1 MQVAAAAASD
11 VTTVLVNSPFREGV
25 EYLYEWQ
32 ASVHTG
38 PSANAPGGGNPA
50 MTSTRFMG
58 QLVVLSSRDTTNS
71 TNWRV
76 ILKVMFYHLMRQ
88 QIIMMHTMIERLNE
102 KCGWQLKNVSVAVQ
116 QGDATGESEA
126 KWVPAPVD
134 MDNQL
139 TGKPFH
145 LLYSSSQVY
154 YCCY

>member
-11 VTTVLVNSPFREGV
+11 VTAVLVNSPFREGV

-38 PSANAPGGGNPA
+38 LSANAPGGGNSA

-102 KCGWQLKNVSVAVQ
+102 KCG
-116 QGDATGESEA
+116 
-126 KWVPAPVD
+126 
-134 MDNQL
+134 
-139 TGKPFH
+139 
-145 LLYSSSQVY
+145 
-154 YCCY
+154 